1 MYCLDFKAFALTGR
15 QVTAPNN
22 PGRCPG
28 LRASALTGRAAKNLL
43 LPFTFALP
51 FGQRFSIPLRA
62 GDRWFRAC
70 GAYLRN
76 LSLLSV

>member
-1 MYCLDFKAFALTGR
+1 LPLY
-15 QVTAPNN
+15 

-28 LRASALTGRAAKNLL
+28 LRASALTGRAAYRS
-43 LPFTFALP
+43 FTFALP

-70 GAYLRN
+70 CLKGAFGTFGPYLN
-76 LSLLSV
+76 HL